1 MLQKETWNLCQILG
15 IHITFWYYKCGIYRG
30 GGEGTEDELQLKF
43 GLYDDISVLLKK
55 GK

>member
-15 IHITFWYYKCGIYRG
+15 IHITFWYYKCEIYG
-30 GGEGTEDELQLKF
+30 GTEDELQLKF
-43 GLYDDISVLLKK
+43 GLYDDISVLLKQ